1 MRITKVEVIRIGEPE
16 WSTPTWWA
24 TCNLDALFDTGAK
37 FRKDPIGLFN
47 KPIGGDGDPTFAI
60 IVRIF
65 TDGDVDGFGVVALGS
80 EAVAQVVENRLAPLI
95 VGRDP
100 FDVELIWEL
109 MYRSTLN
116 IGRKGLTIE
125 AISGVDIALWDIMG
139 KAVDKP
145 MFALMGGRTR
155 DKIRGYASAGYAM
168 EDLDQVADM
177 AKGYR
182 AQGFSAMKMRFGWGP
197 LDGRAGMRRNVEMV
211 AKLRDAIGD
220 DMDLAADAYMGWTTQ
235 YAIEMLEKLKPYELA
250 WVEEPIS
257 ADDYDGYARLRAS
270 TNIAIAGGEHEFTRH
285 GFKELITRGCVDIVQ
300 LDVNR
305 CGGPTEARKIVAL
318 AQAFNLPVIPHA
330 PETPNIHLVMAH
342 HNMPMVE
349 VFPNH
354 GRDGDTFTGELV
366 VGDPICENGYVTM
379 TEAPGLGV
387 ELNMDMID
395 KYRIG

>member
-1 MRITKVEVIRIGEPE
+1 MRISKVEVIRIGEPE
-16 WSTPTWWA
+16 WSTPAWWA
-24 TCNLDALFDTGAK
+24 TCNLDALFETGIK

-47 KPIGGDGDPTFAI
+47 KPIGTAGDPVFAI

-65 TDGDVDGFGVVALGS
+65 TNDGLDGFGVVALGS

-95 VGRDP
+95 LGKDP

-116 IGRKGLTIE
+116 IGRKGLVLQ
-125 AISGVDIALWDIMG
+125 AISGVDIALWDLMG

-155 DKIRGYASAGYAM
+155 DRIRGYASAGYAM
-168 EDLDQVADM
+168 DDLDEVAQM
-177 AKGYR
+177 AREYR
-182 AQGFSAMKMRFGWGP
+182 DQGFTAMKMRFGWGP

-235 YAIEMLEKLKPYELA
+235 YAIEMLEKLKPYDLA
-250 WVEEPIS
+250 WIEEPIS
-257 ADDYDGYARLRAS
+257 ADDYEGHARLRAS
-270 TNIAIAGGEHEFTRH
+270 TSIAIAGGEHEATRY
-285 GFKELITRGCVDIVQ
+285 GYRDLITRGCVDIVQ

-354 GRDGDTFTGELV
+354 GRDGDTFTSELV
-366 VGDPICENGYVTM
+366 TGDPICENGHVMM
-379 TEAPGLGV
+379 TDSAGLGV
-387 ELNMDMID
+387 KLNWDVID
-395 KYRIG
+395 NYRVM